1 MKIAI
6 DCRMYSQSGIGTY
19 LREIL
24 PYILKEKYEFL
35 LIGDMDKIGH
45 LEYENIE
52 ILHCKIPIFSVKEAI
67 GFPVKKINEC
77 DRFYTPNYNIPWG
90 IKIPIFST
98 IHDVVFLDMPEITN
112 SYIGFKIRKLFLKR
126 AVKISEVI
134 FTVSNF
140 SKSRIEKYFGIEKKK
155 NVTGNGISN
164 HIIEHKHQIY
174 DKNYNEDYII
184 FVGNFKKNKGLKILL
199 DAFEI
204 AKKNGYN
211 KKLIIVGSL
220 ENFRTKDDVVL
231 NYIKKFSRGDVI
243 FTGYVNDEKL
253 REMISNAFAL
263 VQPSLYEGFGIP
275 PLEAL
280 FLGTEAI
287 VSDIEVFKE
296 VYSDLPVRYF
306 KTEDSKNLAEVLIK
320 LKRESRDLYEMREFI
335 LRKFSY
341 EKIAQIIINDLGK
354 H

>member
-1 MKIAI
+1 
-6 DCRMYSQSGIGTY
+6 MYSQSGIGTY

-35 LIGDMDKIGH
+35 LIGDKDKIGH

-90 IKIPIFST
+90 IKIPIFPT

-140 SKSRIEKYFGIEKKK
+140 SKSRIEKHFKFEKEIL
-155 NVTGNGISN
+155 VAGNGISRQ
-164 HIIEHKHQIY
+164 IIDYPSNPESENIGK
-174 DKNYNEDYII
+174 KNPYIVY
-184 FVGNFKKNKGLKILL
+184 VGNIKKHKGLGVLLKAFKIALQKGF
-199 DAFEI
+199 D
-204 AKKNGYN
+204 
-211 KKLIIVGSL
+211 KKLVIVGKS
-220 ENFRTKDDVVL
+220 ENFRTKDDEILREL
-231 NYIKKFSRGDVI
+231 NNLKENEII
-243 FTGYVNDEKL
+243 FTGYVSDEELIKWL
-253 REMISNAFAL
+253 VNADAL
-263 VQPSLYEGFGIP
+263 IQPSLYEGFGIP

-280 FLGTEAI
+280 FLGTKVI
-287 VSDIEVFKE
+287 VSDIAVFRE
-296 VYSDLPVRYF
+296 VYSDLPVKYF
-306 KTEDSKNLAEVLIK
+306 KTADSEDLSNKLIELFFNSIIRLNIREKMLSKY
-320 LKRESRDLYEMREFI
+320 SYEDTAKKIINGIMRE
-335 LRKFSY
+335 
-341 EKIAQIIINDLGK
+341 EVKI
-354 H
+354 